1 MKIQAELQEF
11 DREMAATRKTLENVP
26 EDKFSWRPHEKSRTL
41 VELAN
46 HVANLVGFPVQ
57 VVEQDSVE
65 LPAPGTVPAK
75 PLPVTRQE
83 VLSKF
88 DANVSAS
95 RAALAKLTEES
106 LAQPWNLSQGGRT
119 IVALPRGA
127 MLRMMALNHVI
138 HHRAQLGVYLRLN
151 NVAVPALYGP
161 SADEAAAYGA

>member
-11 DREMAATRKTLENVP
+11 DREMAATRKTLDNIP
-26 EDKFSWRPHEKSRTL
+26 EDKFSWRPHQKSMTL
-41 VELAN
+41 AELAN
-46 HVANLVGFPVQ
+46 HIANLVGFPVQ
-57 VVEQDSVE
+57 VVEQDSVD
-65 LPAPGTVPAK
+65 LPVAGTMPPK
-75 PLPVTRQE
+75 PLPTTRQE
-83 VLSKF
+83 IINKF

-95 RAALAKLTEES
+95 RASLMKLTPES
-106 LAQPWNLSQGGRT
+106 LTQPWNLSRGGKT

-161 SADEAAAYGA
+161 SADEAVA